1 MNIERLS
8 LDRLRVF
15 SVVARTGTFSAGA
28 VELGRTQSAVSY
40 AISEL
45 ESQLGVELFDR
56 SAKRPKLTIAG
67 DTVLRDTI
75 AILARADSL
84 LARARAISQGL
95 ESVVGLSVD
104 PAFPT
109 HVLSEVLHDFEAAFP
124 TVAVLL
130 SNDALSM
137 PAELVLKGNC
147 AIGITCT
154 YPHVPAGLTS
164 FGLPPVT
171 LVPVTATTHAM
182 AGSAVPLD
190 ETDLR
195 DHRQIVIIDR
205 GPLTTGIDFGVV
217 SSRIWRVSEMGAKLA
232 LIRDG
237 FGWGFLP
244 EAIARQEVDAGSLVI
259 LNLASRPEAGDAM
272 PVNCVVRADAPLGPA
287 TQWLLDRLRA
297 LRFY

>member
-28 VELGRTQSAVSY
+28 VELGRAQSAVSY

-45 ESQLGVELFDR
+45 ESQLSIELFDR
-56 SAKRPKLTIAG
+56 SAKRPKLTVAG
-67 DTVLRDTI
+67 DTVLRDAI
-75 AILARADSL
+75 AILERADSL

-95 ESVVGLSVD
+95 ENVVGLSVD
-104 PAFPT
+104 PVFPT
-109 HVLSEVLHDFEAAFP
+109 LVLVEILHDFEAAFP

-137 PAELVLKGNC
+137 PVELVLKGDC

-164 FGLPPVT
+164 FSLPPVT
-171 LVPVTATTHAM
+171 LVPVIAATHEM
-182 AGSAVPLD
+182 AQTLAPVD
-190 ETDLR
+190 DADLR

-205 GPLTTGIDFGVV
+205 GPLTTGVDFGVV

-232 LIRDG
+232 LIRNG

-244 EAIARQEVDAGSLVI
+244 EAIARQEADAGSLVI
-259 LNLASRPEAGDAM
+259 LNLVSHPDTGDAM

-297 LRFY
+297 VRFY